1 MSTPPVDPLLLEIN
15 KPEEEDKLSTDQ
27 EDQKAKT
34 SRAPNYK
41 DDEDVQICES
51 WLAVTQDPLNSTNQ
65 SGDTFWTRVAHHY
78 MSKIPST
85 PRSFFSLKSRWSI
98 IQRTVNKF
106 NGCYRQIVNA
116 NQSGASHND
125 RLSAALKLYCK
136 TEGKPFTRLQ
146 CFNILVNAEKWN
158 AYCADLELKNTATKK
173 LASNADS
180 PALVMDLSSEVT
192 PSDAT
197 SEVTVVPASSE
208 PGQPIGNRKAKQI
221 KQEDG
226 KSAKWKE
233 DMLTVQQKLAAQN
246 DIQNQILAKQKD
258 AMQTLAEESI
268 MNVDISTIS
277 ESRRPYYE
285 WKQKQIMARV
295 AQEQER
301 DKMKQAK
308 EQTKAK
314 GENENETGQP
324 SRGKNNNNITI
335 NVDNDSEEGKDEDD
349 EDEDQ

>member
-1 MSTPPVDPLLLEIN
+1 
-15 KPEEEDKLSTDQ
+15 
-27 EDQKAKT
+27 
-34 SRAPNYK
+34 
-41 DDEDVQICES
+41 
-51 WLAVTQDPLNSTNQ
+51 
-65 SGDTFWTRVAHHY
+65 
-78 MSKIPST
+78 
-85 PRSFFSLKSRWSI
+85 
-98 IQRTVNKF
+98 
-106 NGCYRQIVNA
+106 
-116 NQSGASHND
+116 
-125 RLSAALKLYCK
+125 
-136 TEGKPFTRLQ
+136 
-146 CFNILVNAEKWN
+146 
-158 AYCADLELKNTATKK
+158 
-173 LASNADS
+173 
-180 PALVMDLSSEVT
+180 MDLLSEVT

-208 PGQPIGNRKAKQI
+208 PGRPIGNRKAKQI

-246 DIQNQILAKQKD
+246 DIQNQILAEQKD

-314 GENENETGQP
+314 GENENKTGQP

-335 NVDNDSEEGKDEDD
+335 NVDKDSEEGEDEDD